1 MEFRLG
7 ALMPDTLS
15 AATQRR
21 IEEVERRMEGGAS
34 ARTDGDGPREAAM
47 TGHVAGPGAMI
58 LDFRRA
64 DLTGATIHLHLHP
77 APITE

>member
-1 MEFRLG
+1 
-7 ALMPDTLS
+7 MPDTMS

-21 IEEVERRMEGGAS
+21 IEEVEKRMMGGAS
-34 ARTDGDGPREAAM
+34 ARTDGGHPAENAAS
-47 TGHVAGPGAMI
+47 GHVAGPGAMI
-58 LDFRRA
+58 LDFSRA